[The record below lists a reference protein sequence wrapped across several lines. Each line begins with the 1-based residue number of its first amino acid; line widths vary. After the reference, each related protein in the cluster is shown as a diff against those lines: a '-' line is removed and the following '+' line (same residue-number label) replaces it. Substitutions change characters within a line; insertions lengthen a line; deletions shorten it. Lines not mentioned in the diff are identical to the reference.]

1 MKKNILVNPDKC
13 DGCCTCMLACSFAKE
28 NEFSTSKARIHIVKI
43 AEKGLDLP
51 VTCKHCI
58 KARCMEAC
66 VFNAIKRDEETGIVL
81 VEQEACTGCGSCVT
95 ACPFGAITI
104 HPEKGT
110 ALLCDLCGGDPECV
124 KFCVT
129 GAIKFGALNTLAGT
143 KRSKFGE
150 SMCSRG

>member
-1 MKKNILVNPDKC
+1 MR
-13 DGCCTCMLACSFAKE
+13 E
-28 NEFSTSKARIHIVKI
+28 NEFSTSKSRIHVVKI

-58 KARCMEAC
+58 KASCMEAC

-129 GAIKFGALNTLAGT
+129 GAISFGAPNTLAGN

-150 SMCSRG
+150 KMCRTG